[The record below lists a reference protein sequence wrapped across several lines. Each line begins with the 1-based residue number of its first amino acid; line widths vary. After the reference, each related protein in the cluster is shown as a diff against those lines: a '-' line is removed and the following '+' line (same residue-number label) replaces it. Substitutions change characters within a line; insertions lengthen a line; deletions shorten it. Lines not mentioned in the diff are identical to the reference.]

1 MGTVVD
7 WIAETETHS
16 REIQKQLA
24 RIVRC
29 FSPAINWKLEKY
41 LLSVYYV
48 ASTVLS
54 ISLLLVPLS
63 PQQFHEISTHEE
75 TVAQSY

>member
-7 WIAETETHS
+7 WIAETETHGH
-16 REIQKQLA
+16 EIQKQLA

-29 FSPAINWKLEKY
+29 FSPAINCKLGKY
-41 LLSVYYV
+41 LFSVYYV

-54 ISLLLVPLS
+54 ISLLLVPLN
-63 PQQFHEISTHEE
+63 PQQFCEIGTYEE
-75 TVAQSY
+75 TVAQSC

>member
-16 REIQKQLA
+16 HETQKQLA
-24 RIVRC
+24 SIVRY
-29 FSPAINWKLEKY
+29 FSLAINCKLGKY

-63 PQQFHEISTHEE
+63 PQQFHEIGTYEK
-75 TVAQSY
+75 TVPQSC